1 MKKSKTGIRKSA
13 PDYDKVFYAVLN
25 TVVILCVIIAIYPII
40 YVFSASFSS
49 PEAIE
54 SAKVWLLPVDFS
66 LDGYKAAFKTSQLFV
81 GYRNTIF
88 YTFVATVLNV
98 MVTMG
103 MAYALSRKNL
113 VGKKFLTIFIYLSTV
128 LNGGLIPQYIL
139 YNNLGITNTIWV
151 MILPGMFS
159 MYFVIV
165 ARTSMESTI
174 PNELWEAAKID
185 GCSDIYYFFKIIMPL
200 SKSIMAVVAVNCAVG
215 HWNDYFT
222 AMIYLTDENLYP
234 LQLVLKNILVANE
247 VSSDMLMD
255 LSANG
260 GILETNLTAVLKYS
274 TIVLSLAPIFCALPF
289 LSKYFVK
296 GVMLGSVKG

>member
-1 MKKSKTGIRKSA
+1 MKKWKNVISKSI
-13 PDYDKVFYAVLN
+13 PDQDKVFYVVLN
-25 TVVILCVIIAIYPII
+25 TVMTLCIMIAIYPMI
-40 YVFSASFSS
+40 YMVSASFSS

-54 SAKVWLLPVDFS
+54 SARVWLLPVDFS
-66 LDGYKAAFKTSQLFV
+66 LDGYKAAFKTNQLFM
-81 GYRNTIF
+81 GYSNTIF

-103 MAYALSRKNL
+103 MAYALARKNL
-113 VGKKFLTIFIYLSTV
+113 VGKKFLTLFVYLSTV

-165 ARTSMESTI
+165 ARTSLESTI
-174 PNELWEAAKID
+174 PDELWEAAKID
-185 GCSDIYYFFKIIMPL
+185 GCSDIRYFFKIIMPL
-200 SKSIMAVVAVNCAVG
+200 SKAIIAVVAVNCAMG

-222 AMIYLTDENLYP
+222 AMIYLRDEKLYP

-255 LSANG
+255 FSNNG
-260 GILETNLTAVLKYS
+260 GVLKTNLTAVLKYS
-274 TIVLSLAPIFCALPF
+274 TIVLSLAPIFCVLPF
-289 LSKYFVK
+289 LRKYFVQ